1 LRRRRFKDVQP
12 DQAGETFRAN
22 ADDRLEAMLDEA
34 LAATFP
40 ASDPI
45 SITLQRMESKP

>member
-1 LRRRRFKDVQP
+1 VEP
-12 DQAGETFRAN
+12 DKAGETFRAN
-22 ADDRLEAMLDEA
+22 ADDCLEARLDEA

-45 SITLQRMESKP
+45 SVTLQRMESKP

>member
-1 LRRRRFKDVQP
+1 VEP
-12 DQAGETFRAN
+12 DNAGETFRAN
-22 ADDRLEAMLDEA
+22 ADDRLESMLDEA

-45 SITLQRMESKP
+45 SVTPQRMESKP